1 MDPITLVA
9 GIVQLAPMLTKFFGA
24 GETSQEVAEKAAQ
37 IARTVTGAPDNQSA
51 LAALAA
57 DPQKL
62 LDYQNAILKQ
72 ETDFETLYVSDKN
85 SARARDT
92 EFLKAGT
99 RNYRGDFLVAVSIVV
114 VFTILAVVILKS
126 DLNEYAKGSLT
137 TILGVFLNQLTN
149 IFNFEFGTTRK
160 ANEKN
165 DQVLKDYIK
174 S

>member
-1 MDPITLVA
+1 MDPITLVS
-9 GIVQLAPMLTKFFGA
+9 GLVQLAPVLSKFFGA
-24 GETSQEVAEKAAQ
+24 GSMTQEVAAKAAD
-37 IARTVTGAPDNQSA
+37 IARKITGSEDNESA
-51 LAALAA
+51 LSKLSSDPSLLLQYQTALL
-57 DPQKL
+57 Q
-62 LDYQNAILKQ
+62 Q
-72 ETDFETLYVSDKN
+72 EKDFESLYVSDKN
-85 SARARDT
+85 SARDRDT

-99 RNYRGDFLVAVSIVV
+99 RNYRGDFLVAISIIV

>member
-9 GIVQLAPMLTKFFGA
+9 GIVQLAPMLAKFFGA
-24 GETSQEVAEKAAQ
+24 GTPTQAVAETAAK
-37 IARTVTGAPDNQSA
+37 IAREVTGTSDNESA
-51 LAALAA
+51 LAALRA
-57 DPQKL
+57 DPAKL
-62 LDYQNAILKQ
+62 LEYQTALVTQ
-72 ETDFETLYVSDKN
+72 QTRFEELYVDDKN

-92 EFLKAGT
+92 EFLKAGI
-99 RNYRGDFLVAVSIVV
+99 RNYRGDFLVGISVIV

-137 TILGVFLNQLTN
+137 TILGLFLNQLGN

-160 ANEKN
+160 TDEKN
-165 DQVLKDYIK
+165 DQILKDYIK